1 MNGIQNNRVV
11 GKAEEERIFDIFHHF
26 MLFLLQL
33 QPPPPVVVVVLFAT
47 SSLLF
52 GQMASGYGISGN
64 VSRCYKDWREL
75 TLCASSG
82 ASRHECAPFFVAY
95 TECLYRH
102 EEVCTCL
109 VTLPPPPPPT
119 TTTTTTATTTT
130 TNHIARK
137 KHLYKK

>member
-1 MNGIQNNRVV
+1 MAYKTTESLVRLRRRGFS
-11 GKAEEERIFDIFHHF
+11 IFSTIFL
-26 MLFLLQL
+26 LFLLQL
-33 QPPPPVVVVVLFAT
+33 QPPPVAVVVVLFAT

-109 VTLPPPPPPT
+109 VTLPPPP
-119 TTTTTTATTTT
+119 TTT